1 LYDGDLEQFC
11 NDVSAFLRSV
21 SDDLQPLDNKLVP
34 DLGHNPEQFVIF
46 LHQVESKLNKIDGRK
61 SCGHDELPN

>member
-1 LYDGDLEQFC
+1 MYDGDLEQFC

-34 DLGHNPEQFVIF
+34 DLGHNVTVFKPSPIRINNLE
-46 LHQVESKLNKIDGRK
+46 
-61 SCGHDELPN
+61 